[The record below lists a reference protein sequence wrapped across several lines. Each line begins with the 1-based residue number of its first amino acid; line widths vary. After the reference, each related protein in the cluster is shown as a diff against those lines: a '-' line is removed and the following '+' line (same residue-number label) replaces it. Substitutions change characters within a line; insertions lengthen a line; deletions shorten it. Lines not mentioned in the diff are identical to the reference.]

1 MNQSVPV
8 FRKILAVT
16 DFSEC
21 ARTGLEQ
28 AVQLGKLTGAEV
40 ALAHVVPLTRET
52 MEGMAANP
60 WYAAAN
66 VEEIEERLRH
76 GADERLKAELTPYEG
91 SGVALHVK
99 TLWGVPF
106 MEIIHAVQEE
116 GYDLTVVGTRGRSP
130 VSRFL
135 VGSTATRLVRKCPCP
150 VWIAKPRDGRPLRSI
165 LAPVDY
171 SQASEKSLR
180 MAAAL
185 AVNAEGALHVLHVYN
200 DDRELQMLALVTD
213 EETSERRKLMHR
225 HAVEGLEQFVER
237 MQLPLRP
244 TLHVERGETWKRI
257 VMASRRLH
265 VDVTVMGTVGRGG
278 VSGLLIGNTAE
289 KVMQVGEGPLL
300 AVKPEGFVSPV
311 APRSNL
317 QHAMRD

>member
-1 MNQSVPV
+1 MNQSVPL

-16 DFSEC
+16 DFSDC
-21 ARTGLEQ
+21 ARTGLDQ

-40 ALAHVVPLTRET
+40 TLAHVVPLTQET

-76 GADERLKAELTPYEG
+76 GADERLKAELTPYQD

-106 MEIIHAVQEE
+106 VEIIHAVQEE

-130 VSRFL
+130 ISRFL

-150 VWIAKPRDGRPLRSI
+150 VWIAKPHDGRPLRSI
-165 LAPVDY
+165 LAPIDY
-171 SQASEKSLR
+171 SEASQKSLR

-185 AVNAEGALHVLHVYN
+185 AAEAEGLLHVLHVYN

-213 EETSERRKLMHR
+213 EESSERRKLMHR
-225 HAVEGLEQFVER
+225 HAVEGLEQFVEQ
-237 MQLPLRP
+237 MQLPVRP
-244 TLHVERGETWKRI
+244 TLHVERGETWKR
-257 VMASRRLH
+257 VVAASRRL
-265 VDVTVMGTVGRGG
+265 DADLTVMGTVGRGG
-278 VSGLLIGNTAE
+278 VSGLMIGNTAE
-289 KVMQVGEGPLL
+289 KVMHVEEGPLL

-311 APRSNL
+311 PPRSKL
-317 QHAMRD
+317 RHALRD